1 MNTPRTQNGLG
12 SQERS
17 KTSCRLLYLVGQLG
31 TGGME
36 KQLYDLILAMDR
48 ERYEPIVV
56 VWNYSEKEVFVD
68 RIRALGVPLKIL
80 PQAVSRAVKL
90 EAFRRLVRDLQP
102 EVVHSF
108 SFWTNFGAWWATLG
122 SKAIPIGSIQ
132 QDFITERQAAGMVL
146 GRLSARLPG
155 TQISNSLAAKQ
166 TAQQFSWLSRPTR
179 IYVVRN
185 PLDLDRFRPNLLPIN
200 GPFILA
206 VGRLN
211 PEKRWDRFL
220 RCIAL
225 VADRGLKFS
234 VRLAGDGPLR
244 KDLESQARQLG
255 VDELVRFLGVRED
268 IPALLRDSTFLLH
281 TADAEGCP
289 NVVME
294 AMGCG
299 RAVVA
304 TDAGEVPYLV
314 ENGKTG
320 FVVRRGDDAGLART
334 IEKLIAD
341 PELCRRMGEAG
352 RAKAEKEFQL
362 DRFVREMLTAY
373 RAAGWEGA

>member
-1 MNTPRTQNGLG
+1 MLKTQSGLG
-12 SQERS
+12 ISQRS
-17 KTSCRLLYLVGQLG
+17 EKSCRLLYLVGQLG
-31 TGGME
+31 TGGLE
-36 KQLYDLILAMDR
+36 IQLYNLLRAMDR
-48 ERYEPIVV
+48 ERYNPVVV
-56 VWNYSEKEVFVD
+56 VWNYCEEDVFIN
-68 RIRALGVPLKIL
+68 RIRALGVPLHFFPNL
-80 PQAVSRAVKL
+80 SSRASKVK
-90 EAFRRLVRDLQP
+90 AFRRLVREMDP

-108 SFWTNFGAWWATLG
+108 SFFTNFGAWWATLG

-132 QDFITERQAAGMVL
+132 QDFINERRRTGKVL
-146 GRLSARLPG
+146 GRLSARLPVI
-155 TQISNSLAAKQ
+155 QISNSLAAKE
-166 TAQQFSWLSRPTR
+166 TAQRFSWLSRPTH
-179 IYVVRN
+179 IDVIRN
-185 PLDLDRFRPNLLPIN
+185 PLDLDRFRPHPLPKN
-200 GPFILA
+200 GPSILA
-206 VGRLN
+206 VGRLY

-220 RCIAL
+220 RCIAS

-244 KDLESQARQLG
+244 KELESQARHLG
-255 VDELVRFLGVRED
+255 VDKLVRFLGVRDD

-320 FVVRRGDDAGLART
+320 FVVRRGDDAGLARS
-334 IEKLIAD
+334 IETLIAD

-362 DRFVREMLTAY
+362 DRFVREMLAAY
-373 RAAGWEGA
+373 RATGWGDA